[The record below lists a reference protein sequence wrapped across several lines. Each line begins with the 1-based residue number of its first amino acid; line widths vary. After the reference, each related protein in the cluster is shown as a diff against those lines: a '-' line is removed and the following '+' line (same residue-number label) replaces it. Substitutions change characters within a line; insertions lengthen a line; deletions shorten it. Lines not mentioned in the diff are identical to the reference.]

1 MNNEATYSVPAR
13 FRKLENLHIVFWLLK
28 DLSWCLVW
36 RELGIAMIIPTLLIA
51 VFIAWRNRD
60 IKSELAHNT
69 AIAFWISAN
78 SFWMISEFFHFD
90 ETVFFGIITG
100 KHLALIPFIIGSAI
114 LLWYYLVVRPREI
127 KTKQVVTM

>member
-1 MNNEATYSVPAR
+1 MNNETTYTVPAR

-90 ETVFFGIITG
+90 ETIFFGVITG

-114 LLWYYLVVRPREI
+114 LLWYYLVVRPREM